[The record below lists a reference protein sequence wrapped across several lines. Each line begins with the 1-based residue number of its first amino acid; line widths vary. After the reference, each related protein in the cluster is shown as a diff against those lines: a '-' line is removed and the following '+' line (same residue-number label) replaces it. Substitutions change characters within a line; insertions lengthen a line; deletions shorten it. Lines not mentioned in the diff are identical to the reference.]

1 MRESLKRVLERV
13 WGILISLKLAVL
25 VIASLAL
32 TLSVATILESLH
44 DSKTAQYFVYRA
56 PWFYGLL
63 GLLGLNILAVALS
76 RLPWKR
82 KHTPFLMAH
91 AGILMILTGSWI
103 TYRDGLDG
111 SLQVSEGEMNSAVEL
126 DQHVLVMKE
135 GEDVRTV
142 PFDWMP
148 ASVAEGF
155 KGREFPEFGIRVDQ
169 FIPDAEARVRF
180 VEVPATAAEKSAPA
194 IQIKILGAPMGGA
207 PEFWLWAGDAGWS
220 SQKLGPARFL
230 IRKEAR
236 SDLDPMAT
244 DSGEARFDFVATRD
258 GGLSFESTSVRGEKK
273 KGKIDLSR
281 LKAGSP
287 PLILEP
293 GWRMPIRIQLR
304 AFLANSANRTDYAPV
319 KVKPQGMGTAIPQPA
334 IRISLTEN
342 PESKLWLGL
351 GDRADFTGRDGI
363 RRLIGY
369 YPKRVVLPFGIQ
381 LDRFDLKHNPGT
393 MDPASY
399 SSYVRVVDQIR
410 KPGSGEELPVHHI
423 TMNEPLES
431 KGYTFYQASYIPDV
445 PRPVTTI
452 LSVNHDPGRG
462 LKYWGSIL
470 LILGSISLYLVKVV
484 QRKRTVEVTS

>member
-1 MRESLKRVLERV
+1 MSESLKRLLERLWAV
-13 WGILISLKLAVL
+13 LISLKLAVL
-25 VIASLAL
+25 VIASLAV

-56 PWFYGLL
+56 GWFYGLL

-103 TYRDGLDG
+103 TFREGLDG
-111 SLQVSEGEMNSAVEL
+111 SLQVSEGEVNSAVEL

-135 GEDVRTV
+135 GEDVKTV

-148 ASVAEGF
+148 VSVAEGF
-155 KGREFPEFGIRVDQ
+155 KGRDFSEFGIRVDQ
-169 FIPDAEARVRF
+169 FIPDAEPRVRF
-180 VEVPATAAEKSAPA
+180 VEVPVQGPEKSAPA
-194 IQIKILGAPMGGA
+194 VQIRILGAPMGGT

-220 SQKLGPARFL
+220 SQKLGLARFL
-230 IRKEAR
+230 IRKESQ
-236 SDLDPMAT
+236 SDLDPGT
-244 DSGEARFDFVATRD
+244 VDSGEARFDFISTRN
-258 GGLSFESTSVRGEKK
+258 GGLSFEATSVRGEKK
-273 KGKIDLSR
+273 TGRIDLSR
-281 LKAGSP
+281 LKPGSP

-293 GWRMPIRIQLR
+293 GWRMPIRIQLK
-304 AFLANSANRTDYAPV
+304 AFLASSANRTDYVPV

-334 IRISLTEN
+334 IRISLMEN
-342 PESKLWLGL
+342 ADSKLWLGL
-351 GDRADFTGRDGI
+351 GDRADFTGRDGV

-381 LDRFDLKHNPGT
+381 LDRFELKHNPGT
-393 MDPASY
+393 MDPAAY

-410 KPGSGEELPVHHI
+410 KSGSTEEPPVHHI

-484 QRKRTVEVTS
+484 QRKRTGEGTT